1 VYNDIIPKYCS
12 KKCCSIGLK
21 ETMKGENNP
30 NYGNNWTDDQ
40 REKLRQSHIKTYEDN
55 PELRYVCGSS
65 NRGKKFDEDRCKNM
79 SLSKLGKPG
88 HLQSIKSKLLIG
100 AKSKERM
107 NTDEM
112 KFLIR
117 KKNEESGR
125 WVPLAK
131 VESKMIYFNMSN
143 WIKRMFDVIEDDQG
157 LDKLKQ
163 FGVFNSRTNKKGIV
177 RDHIYS
183 RRSGFMNLV
192 FPEILRHPCNC
203 QLLTHAENLSKK
215 DYRYIDKDA
224 QSLDDLF
231 TKIEGYSNDW
241 VEQSVVL
248 LLIQKYK
255 NGERWINRNFKGT
268 V

>member
-1 VYNDIIPKYCS
+1 
-12 KKCCSIGLK
+12 
-21 ETMKGENNP
+21 
-30 NYGNNWTDDQ
+30 
-40 REKLRQSHIKTYEDN
+40 
-55 PELRYVCGSS
+55 
-65 NRGKKFDEDRCKNM
+65 
-79 SLSKLGKPG
+79 
-88 HLQSIKSKLLIG
+88 
-100 AKSKERM
+100 
-107 NTDEM
+107 
-112 KFLIR
+112 
-117 KKNEESGR
+117 
-125 WVPLAK
+125 
-131 VESKMIYFNMSN
+131 
-143 WIKRMFDVIEDDQG
+143 
-157 LDKLKQ
+157 
-163 FGVFNSRTNKKGIV
+163 
-177 RDHIYS
+177 
-183 RRSGFMNLV
+183 MNLV